1 MEMATEEIN
10 TTGCDGLPESTQDTH
25 MNDSGESQK
34 EITDRKTEVL
44 SAKTKTRIGLW
55 NMRTMYDSVGQ
66 LECENGKEQH
76 KSW

>member
-25 MNDSGESQK
+25 MNDSGEGQK

-76 KSW
+76 KS

>member
-66 LECENGKEQH
+66 LECENEKEQH
-76 KSW
+76 KS

>member
-1 MEMATEEIN
+1 MEMATEVIN
-10 TTGCDGLPESTQDTH
+10 TTGSDGLPESTQDTH

-55 NMRTMYDSVGQ
+55 NMRTMYDSVGR

-76 KSW
+76 KS

>member
-44 SAKTKTRIGLW
+44 SAKTKARIGLW

-76 KSW
+76 KS

>member
-76 KSW
+76 KS